1 MTARRITHQ
10 GATRFQV
17 GDARAGP
24 IRISEAA
31 REGRHPIREWI
42 VAVVGLVLVAGVIGF
57 LLFEASARGPI
68 APGCEALGDF
78 SD

>member
-1 MTARRITHQ
+1 MLAQ
-10 GATRFQV
+10 GRSASQKQQEK
-17 GDARAGP
+17 DAIP
-24 IRISEAA
+24 IW
-31 REGRHPIREWI
+31 EWI
-42 VAVVGLVLVAGVIGF
+42 GAVIGLVLVAGVIGF